1 MSSMPECKRCGG
13 YVSHGPVIC
22 GNCMEG
28 ITMSDA
34 RRLKWVMQDIDG
46 FACLSADKWEYAQ
59 DEATRNGR
67 EEPNESDMMDGIRRM
82 IDWAMLS
89 TPNTQ

>member
-1 MSSMPECKRCGG
+1 
-13 YVSHGPVIC
+13 
-22 GNCMEG
+22 
-28 ITMSDA
+28 
-34 RRLKWVMQDIDG
+34 MQDIDG

-82 IDWAMLS
+82 IDDAML
-89 TPNTQ
+89 TQEEHTMDVNTKPNVEVSG

>member
-1 MSSMPECKRCGG
+1 MRLFGG
-13 YVSHGPVIC
+13 
-22 GNCMEG
+22 G

-34 RRLKWVMQDIDG
+34 RRMKWVMQDIDG

-82 IDWAMLS
+82 IDDAMLS
-89 TPNTQ
+89 TPNSMISVNKGGMK